1 MLTLKQSSGRC
12 CIENFENVRE
22 KTKMSEIMSTKINVR
37 NKPKMSEIMSEM
49 FYRESVLNYLKKTGL
64 LIYG

>member
-1 MLTLKQSSGRC
+1 MKSHKKWENLEKARSQS
-12 CIENFENVRE
+12 
-22 KTKMSEIMSTKINVR
+22 
-37 NKPKMSEIMSEM
+37 KMSEIMSEM

>member
-22 KTKMSEIMSTKINVR
+22 KA
-37 NKPKMSEIMSEM
+37 KMSEIMSEM